1 MGYRFLDHTAD
12 LAVEVTAATREEL
25 FGEALRALTDSITPV
40 DRIEPRVRRRITLE
54 ASALDELLL
63 EWLSEAVA
71 RFEIDGL
78 LFRSARV
85 ELAESGEILRLTAVA
100 EGEEYDPHRHPLK
113 VLIKAVTYHGLEVER
128 QGPGWRARIIF
139 DI

>member
-85 ELAESGEILRLTAVA
+85 ELAESGEILRLTAVV